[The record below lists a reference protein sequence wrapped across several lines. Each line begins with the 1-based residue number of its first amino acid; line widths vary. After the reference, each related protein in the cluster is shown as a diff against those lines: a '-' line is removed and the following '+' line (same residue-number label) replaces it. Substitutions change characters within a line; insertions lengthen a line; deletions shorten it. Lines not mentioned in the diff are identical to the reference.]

1 MKPLARKLLHWF
13 DQFGRH
19 DLPWQKQ
26 KTAYR
31 VWLSEIMLQQTQV
44 KTVIDYFH
52 RFVERFPN
60 VKALATANIDEV
72 LQLWA
77 GLGYYARARNLHR
90 AAQIIQLQ
98 HQGRFPRTVEKL
110 QQLPGIGRSTAGAII
125 AIAFGDKGVILD
137 GNVKRVLSRV
147 YAVPGSPTDKTMTDT
162 LWKIAEELTPAER
175 VGDYT
180 QAIMDLGATL
190 CTRSQPRC
198 VECPLRALCKAY
210 GLNRVMDFP
219 SKKAQKEKP
228 HREVHLILLENT
240 SQQILLHKR
249 PDKGIWGGLWC
260 LPEINEKEQISLW
273 CAQNNIKHYTL
284 QPSLAPIKHVLTHF
298 TLQIHVHPIQCT
310 ADQVR
315 TIPTAF
321 QDVARRVRNRAA
333 ECTNQYMSSE
343 ISTQQSHSL
352 KGEGYILGTW
362 AARPTLSTLGFPA
375 PIQKLFKR
383 VYHD

>member
-1 MKPLARKLLHWF
+1 MTKAFSTKLLHWF

-52 RFVERFPN
+52 RFITRFPN
-60 VKALATANIDEV
+60 IKTLATADIDAV

-90 AAQIIQLQ
+90 AAQIIYQDYN
-98 HQGRFPRTVEKL
+98 GRFPRTVEEL

-125 AIAFGDKGVILD
+125 AIAFGNKAVILD

-147 YAVPGSPTDKTMTDT
+147 HAVSGSPTDKTVMDT
-162 LWKIAEELTPAER
+162 LWAIAEKLTPSER

-190 CTRSQPRC
+190 CTRQQPRC
-198 VECPLRALCKAY
+198 GECPLQSLCKAHR
-210 GLNRVMDFP
+210 LNRVLDFP
-219 SKKAQKEKP
+219 AKKAKKEKP
-228 HREVHLILLENT
+228 KRDVHLILLENNL
-240 SQQILLHKR
+240 QQIFLHKR
-249 PDKGIWGGLWC
+249 PDSGIWGGLWC
-260 LPEINEKEQISLW
+260 LPEVMEKEAVLPW
-273 CAQNNIKHYTL
+273 CTQHHIKKYTV

-298 TLQIHVHPIQCT
+298 ALQIHIHPVKCVVGKPHP
-310 ADQVR
+310 D
-315 TIPTAF
+315 
-321 QDVARRVRNRAA
+321 RA
-333 ECTNQYMSSE
+333 T
-343 ISTQQSHSL
+343 
-352 KGEGYILGTW
+352 LGTW
-362 AARPTLSTLGFPA
+362 TALSTLTSLGFPA

-383 VYHD
+383 YYHD

>member
-1 MKPLARKLLHWF
+1 MTKVFASQLLHWF

-52 RFVERFPN
+52 RFITRFPN
-60 VKALATANIDEV
+60 VKALAMADNDEV

-90 AAQIIQLQ
+90 AAQLIQSQ
-98 HQGRFPRTVEKL
+98 YNGRFPRTIEAL
-110 QQLPGIGRSTAGAII
+110 QQLPGIGRSTAGAIV

-147 YAVPGSPTDKTMTDT
+147 YAIEGSPLDKHVIGG
-162 LWKIAEELTPAER
+162 LWTIAEKLTPEER

-190 CTRSQPRC
+190 CTRLQPRC
-198 VECPLRALCKAY
+198 IDCPLQSLCQAY
-210 GLNRVMDFP
+210 RLNRVADFP
-219 SKKAQKEKP
+219 AKKAKKEKP
-228 HREVHLILLENT
+228 KRDVHLILLENNL
-240 SQQILLHKR
+240 QQILLHKR
-249 PDKGIWGGLWC
+249 PDSGIWGGLWC
-260 LPEINEKEQISLW
+260 LPEVLEKEEVLTW
-273 CAQNNIKHYTL
+273 CAQQNIKKFTL
-284 QPSLAPIKHVLTHF
+284 QPSLEPIKHVLTHF
-298 TLQIHVHPIQCT
+298 NLQIHIHSVKCVISKS
-310 ADQVR
+310 
-315 TIPTAF
+315 
-321 QDVARRVRNRAA
+321 RVDHG
-333 ECTNQYMSSE
+333 T
-343 ISTQQSHSL
+343 
-352 KGEGYILGTW
+352 LGTW
-362 AARPTLSTLGFPA
+362 TALPALAALGFPA

-383 VYHD
+383 YYHD